1 MDLPLPQFVLPHVL
15 GSKRVLLNSPQEA
28 DTRLCT
34 NSGKYG
40 LLEVATAALFLAR
53 FILPVM
59 EKHGQTLVQVEIGV
73 HAIIIQQ

>member
-1 MDLPLPQFVLPHVL
+1 V
-15 GSKRVLLNSPQEA
+15 
-28 DTRLCT
+28 LCT

-40 LLEVATAALFLAR
+40 LLEVETAALFLAR

-73 HAIIIQQ
+73 HAIIMQQ